1 MHDDGAFAGRTV
13 LISGAA
19 HGIGRATGEAFARA
33 GAALWAC
40 DVLKE
45 ALDETVRRWRAAA
58 GAAGAGPAA
67 SIIEGRLVDVA
78 DTEAVRALIEEIT
91 RRSDGVDI
99 LVHAAGGVR
108 GQVWQP
114 VERVTS
120 DEWRSIVAANLDG
133 AFALV
138 RAVVP
143 SMKVKRW
150 GRIVTI
156 SSGAGRSYSQTGI
169 QAYASAKAG
178 LIGFTRQIARELG
191 ASGITAN
198 CVAPG
203 FVLSNPSS
211 QRQWEAMGSDGQQ
224 RFFDALAIKRL
235 GQPEDIVFA
244 VLFFASPQAS
254 YVTGQTLSVDGGR
267 WMLG

>member
-1 MHDDGAFAGRTV
+1 MDRCWAVRESAGFAGRTV
-13 LISGAA
+13 LVSGAA
-19 HGIGRATGEAFARA
+19 HGIGRAIGEAFAGR
-33 GAALWAC
+33 GAAVWAC
-40 DVLKE
+40 DVL
-45 ALDETVRRWRAAA
+45 AQDLSETVRRCR
-58 GAAGAGPAA
+58 
-67 SIIEGRLVDVA
+67 
-78 DTEAVRALIEEIT
+78 
-91 RRSDGVDI
+91 
-99 LVHAAGGVR
+99 AAGGVR

-114 VERVTS
+114 VEQVTL

-133 AFALV
+133 AFQLV
-138 RAVVP
+138 HAVVP
-143 SMKVKRW
+143 SMKTRRW

-191 ASGITAN
+191 PFGITAN
-198 CVAPG
+198 SVAPG

-211 QRQWEAMGSDGQQ
+211 QRQWDAMGDEGQQ
-224 RFFDALAIKRL
+224 RFFDALAVKRL
-235 GQPEDIVFA
+235 GQPEDIAFA
-244 VLFFASPQAS
+244 VLFFASEAAG

>member
-1 MHDDGAFAGRTV
+1 VRDTGAFAGRTV
-13 LISGAA
+13 LVSGAA

-33 GAALWAC
+33 GAAVWAC

-45 ALDETVRRWRAAA
+45 ELDETVRRCRAAGTA
-58 GAAGAGPAA
+58 
-67 SIIEGRLVDVA
+67 EGRIVDVGDA
-78 DTEAVRALIEEIT
+78 EAVRALIEEIT
-91 RRSDGVDI
+91 RRSGGVDI

-114 VERVTS
+114 VEQVTP
-120 DEWRSIVAANLDG
+120 EAWRSIVAANLDG

-143 SMKVKRW
+143 AMKARGW

-211 QRQWEAMGSDGQQ
+211 QRQWEAMGPDGQQ